1 MVLMQFSLL
10 IQLYMPRICA
20 NFHMPRRLSLS
31 QSGNLARFG
40 NKAMSETVTMEDLD
54 EERRAPD
61 GIAYTYDDF
70 VMLFHPDDFSAAN
83 KQWDNLPLAG
93 EATPSAAFQ
102 TLEIG
107 QAGAA
112 TGTTT
117 PIPGQQTQQQ
127 QYRKEQFQLN
137 QQQLAAQQA
146 NNTGAPPGDAAPL
159 PPVSGGTDTPSGA
172 MGGLSL
178 GGDQATQQQQ
188 QQAAEIRKYRQ
199 QQAAKKE
206 ADEAA
211 AKAATQAANKNSDLP
226 SAEEEAALEE
236 ELFERHGEA
245 KEDRAAAP
253 KQTDAGWWRCG
264 SRSRSAMPLL
274 RPSRR

>member
-20 NFHMPRRLSLS
+20 NFHLPRRLSLS

-137 QQQLAAQQA
+137 QQKLAAHQA

-178 GGDQATQQQQ
+178 GGDQA
-188 QQAAEIRKYRQ
+188 
-199 QQAAKKE
+199 
-206 ADEAA
+206 
-211 AKAATQAANKNSDLP
+211 S
-226 SAEEEAALEE
+226 
-236 ELFERHGEA
+236 
-245 KEDRAAAP
+245 
-253 KQTDAGWWRCG
+253 
-264 SRSRSAMPLL
+264 
-274 RPSRR
+274 